1 MKQPKLKNNPNEL
14 PQRLREEDCIKE
26 PLSRKKSWW
35 WILLLVVIAVVSTIL
50 CINKCTEKETP
61 KVIDEPEP
69 VVPVVKVDTQKVVMP
84 ELSQSTSELS
94 QPTSELSQPIVEEKH
109 NESKS
114 VDVKLMA
121 KRVIRGDFGNGSAR
135 KKALENEYQTIQ
147 DQVNINYRNG
157 DLYW

>member
-35 WILLLVVIAVVSTIL
+35 WILLLIVIAVVCIIL
-50 CINKCTEKETP
+50 CINECTEKETST
-61 KVIDEPEP
+61 VIDETES
-69 VVPVVKVDTQKVVMP
+69 VVTVVKVDTQKVVMP
-84 ELSQSTSELS
+84 ELS